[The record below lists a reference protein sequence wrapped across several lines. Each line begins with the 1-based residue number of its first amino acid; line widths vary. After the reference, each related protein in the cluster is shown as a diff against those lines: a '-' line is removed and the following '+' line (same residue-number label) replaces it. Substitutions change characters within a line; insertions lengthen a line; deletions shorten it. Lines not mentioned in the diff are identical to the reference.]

1 MPKGFCQ
8 PPVSSTKEQTPNH
21 CQLEPA
27 FTRHLGKI
35 FPLVLFFTSTWFVL
49 QEDVRVRWPLR
60 LGEGPLLR
68 WRVRERRHLWLR
80 RIYTVHCAS
89 NRRHLPLHR
98 WVVPVMRRSNH
109 QDSSSQLEFSEALVW
124 KGPFEPW
131 KKIIFNTKQLWKHS
145 NETFVGQYLNKLPY
159 LESFIKSPSCSWI
172 RADIAS
178 YYLVRRFQNVM
189 EWHLC
194 C

>member
-145 NETFVGQYLNKLPY
+145 NETFVGLLVTAKIIYNPWEPL
-159 LESFIKSPSCSWI
+159 
-172 RADIAS
+172 AS
-178 YYLVRRFQNVM
+178 YRYLPLDPNV
-189 EWHLC
+189 EVLWKLDLNLHNAQLHA
-194 C
+194 